1 MSCVLSQQ
9 RCCTKV
15 QKEAHRPPV
24 TVADTLVLGARHSH
38 VWSFNGQEV
47 FGDER
52 YGDEKVK
59 VGIEGE
65 ESKEVEV
72 N

>member
-1 MSCVLSQQ
+1 M
-9 RCCTKV
+9 
-15 QKEAHRPPV
+15 

-65 ESKEVEV
+65 SKEVEV